1 MRGKLLITLV
11 AAVLALG
18 GCESMNLTET
28 QRGTAVGA
36 GVGAAAGAVIG
47 ATTKD
52 GGGKRAATGAVIGG
66 VAGGVIGNIWSS
78 RMEEQRRRMEQATRG
93 TGVDVSRTDD
103 NRLKLNIPTD
113 ISFDSNRAD
122 IKSNFRPIL
131 DNFAASLN
139 DHQATNVTIVGHA
152 DSTGNDSI
160 NDPLS
165 RNRAASTRD
174 YLASRGVSSNRFNVD
189 GRGSREPIASN
200 ATESGKARNRRVEIY
215 VTEPGGQGP
224 RY

>member
-1 MRGKLLITLV
+1 MRTTILITMLV
-11 AAVLALG
+11 AASFLA

-47 ATTKD
+47 ATTGD
-52 GGGKRAATGAVIGG
+52 GGGKRAAKGAVIGG
-66 VAGGVIGNIWSS
+66 LAGGVIGNIWSS

-93 TGVDVSRTDD
+93 TGVDVSRTADD
-103 NRLKLNIPTD
+103 RLKLNIPTD

-122 IKSNFRPIL
+122 IKPNFRPIL

-139 DHQATNVTIVGHA
+139 DNPVTNVTIIGHA
-152 DSTGNDSI
+152 DSTGNDAI

-165 RNRAASTRD
+165 RARAASTRD
-174 YLASRGVSSNRFNVD
+174 YLVSRGVSGYRFSTD

-200 ATESGKARNRRVEIY
+200 ATEAGKAKNRRVEIY
-215 VTEPGGQGP
+215 VSEPAQ
-224 RY
+224 R

>member
-1 MRGKLLITLV
+1 MRATTLIIPFL
-11 AAVLALG
+11 AVGFLA
-18 GCESMNLTET
+18 GCETMTET

-47 ATTKD
+47 ATTGD
-52 GGGKRAATGAVIGG
+52 GGGKRAAKGAVIGG

-93 TGVDVSRTDD
+93 TGVDVSRTADD
-103 NRLKLNIPTD
+103 RLKLNIPTD

-122 IKSNFRPIL
+122 IKPNFRPIL

-139 DHQATNVTIVGHA
+139 DNPVTNVTIIGHA
-152 DSTGNDSI
+152 DSTGNDAI

-165 RNRAASTRD
+165 RARAASTRD
-174 YLASRGVSSNRFNVD
+174 YLVARGVSGHRFSTD

-200 ATESGKARNRRVEIY
+200 ATEAGKAKNRRVEIY
-215 VTEPGGQGP
+215 VSEPAP
-224 RY
+224 R

>member
-1 MRGKLLITLV
+1 MKAKILIAV
-11 AAVLALG
+11 SAAALILA

-28 QRGTAVGA
+28 QRGAAVGA

-78 RMEEQRRRMEQATRG
+78 RMEEQRRRVEQATRG
-93 TGVDVSRTDD
+93 TGVDVSRTAD

-113 ISFDSNRAD
+113 ISFGSNRAD
-122 IKSNFRPIL
+122 IKPNFRPIL

-139 DHQATNVTIVGHA
+139 DHPTTNVTIIGHA
-152 DSTGNDSI
+152 DRTGNDAI

-165 RNRAASTRD
+165 RARAASTRD
-174 YLASRGVSSNRFNVD
+174 YLAARGAWINRFSTD

-200 ATESGKARNRRVEIY
+200 ATESGKAKNRRVEIY
-215 VTEPGGQGP
+215 VSEPA
-224 RY
+224 R